1 MAARG
6 GFLKFVLYH
15 LLRCAA
21 ASRKL
26 TKLHR
31 SQQKA
36 PQELF
41 YRLAPS
47 PVRIPVFITNKKPL
61 RRVVFFIGSEGR
73 IPQVRFVPFAS
84 LRCASRKLTKLHRSQ
99 QKAPQEL
106 FYRLAPSPVR
116 IPVFITNKKNH
127 SKEWFFFIG
136 SEGRIRTVDTRIM
149 IPLL

>member
-1 MAARG
+1 MSSSIKEVKIGFLRGVVILRRWINLFPSAEMIIKAKSYFATAFFMTRIPVFITNKKNHSKEWFFLLVARG

-61 RRVVFFIGSEGR
+61 RRVVF
-73 IPQVRFVPFAS
+73 
-84 LRCASRKLTKLHRSQ
+84 
-99 QKAPQEL
+99 
-106 FYRLAPSPVR
+106 Y
-116 IPVFITNKKNH
+116 
-127 SKEWFFFIG
+127 W
-136 SEGRIRTVDTRIM
+136 
-149 IPLL
+149 

>member
-1 MAARG
+1 
-6 GFLKFVLYH
+6 LYH

-47 PVRIPVFITNKKPL
+47 PVRIPVFITNKKTTPKS
-61 RRVVFFIGSEGR
+61 G
-73 IPQVRFVPFAS
+73 
-84 LRCASRKLTKLHRSQ
+84 
-99 QKAPQEL
+99 
-106 FYRLAPSPVR
+106 
-116 IPVFITNKKNH
+116 
-127 SKEWFFFIG
+127 FFIG

-149 IPLL
+149 IPSALKQNQQVNNPDFSNFHFF